1 MGQVTEKDDVV
12 AGEGNVASGLKIS
25 RSRYVPQFCR
35 FLRFERL
42 EKSISSV
49 FSIPLN
55 IPTPPASILYL
66 FYIVIISYYRD
77 LDDRTRRLYDFLMQP
92 MQL

>member
-1 MGQVTEKDDVV
+1 MTQLPEK
-12 AGEGNVASGLKIS
+12 EIGLKIS
-25 RSRYVPQFCR
+25 RSRYVPVAQFCR

-49 FSIPLN
+49 FSIALN

>member
-1 MGQVTEKDDVV
+1 M
-12 AGEGNVASGLKIS
+12 ASGLKIS
-25 RSRYVPQFCR
+25 RSRYVPVRRNFCR

-49 FSIPLN
+49 FSIALN